1 MAFRETA
8 LFTSSLAA
16 CSIRAVASAG
26 SGGPISTEKNL
37 VQRRWRAGPLGS
49 VRRRAMFVCVGL
61 LFYRNVLTA
70 QEQEDQD
77 DSSDGDS
84 VSADDEGWPGAG
96 LLYLL
101 VLVGGGAVTAKEK
114 IAGWRDRR
122 RD

>member
-1 MAFRETA
+1 M
-8 LFTSSLAA
+8 
-16 CSIRAVASAG
+16 
-26 SGGPISTEKNL
+26 
-37 VQRRWRAGPLGS
+37 QRRWRAGPLGS

-84 VSADDEGWPGAG
+84 ESADDEGWPGAG
-96 LLYLL
+96 LLYRL
-101 VLVGGGAVTAKEK
+101 VLVGGGTVTAKEK

-122 RD
+122 RDQQRRSSRKVISMLKRIPQLMRASFASPC